1 MDINKFD
8 LLIDCILSLES
19 REETL
24 SFLEDLCTIKEI
36 EDMEHRLEIALNLSR
51 GKTFS
56 EVQELIGASST
67 TVSRVSRCL
76 KYGTGYKSAIQKLNK
91 KNDL

>member
-1 MDINKFD
+1 MNKENFD
-8 LLIDCILSLES
+8 LLLKCLSALES
-19 REETL
+19 TDETL

-36 EDMEHRLEIALNLSR
+36 EDMQHRLEIAQGLFN

-56 EVQELIGASST
+56 EVQEITGASST

-76 KYGTGYKSAIQKLNK
+76 KYGTGYKTILEKIK
-91 KNDL
+91 

>member
-1 MDINKFD
+1 MLNKEKYD
-8 LLIDCILSLES
+8 LLLKCLSALS
-19 REETL
+19 SPDETL

-36 EDMEHRLEIALNLSR
+36 DDMQHRLEIAQGLFR

-56 EVQELIGASST
+56 EVQDDTGASST

-76 KYGTGYKSAIQKLNK
+76 KYGNGYKNILGKIK
-91 KNDL
+91 GV

>member
-1 MDINKFD
+1 MNKENLD
-8 LLIDCILSLES
+8 LLLKCLSALES
-19 REETL
+19 TDETL

-36 EDMEHRLEIALNLSR
+36 EDMQHRLEIAQGLFN

-56 EVQELIGASST
+56 EVQEITGASST

-76 KYGTGYKSAIQKLNK
+76 KYGTGYKSILEKIK
-91 KNDL
+91 

>member
-1 MDINKFD
+1 LNKENLD
-8 LLIDCILSLES
+8 LLLKCLSALES
-19 REETL
+19 TDETL

-36 EDMEHRLEIALNLSR
+36 EDMQHRLEIAQGLFN

-56 EVQELIGASST
+56 EVQEITGASST

-76 KYGTGYKSAIQKLNK
+76 KYGTGYKSILEKIK
-91 KNDL
+91 